1 MNRSLF
7 NISSEALEI
16 VSALEETGE
25 LTPGIE
31 AMLVI
36 NQNELQ
42 EKSFSYAYVV
52 KSIEGDITTIDEEIK
67 RLMALKKAKNNVVDR
82 MKEAVINALHIYG
95 LEKISSPTLTLS
107 VRRSE
112 AVEIISEEQL
122 SDKYKVTKVTTA
134 PDKIRIK
141 EAIRSGKDVEGAVI
155 RENYS
160 LQIK

>member
-1 MNRSLF
+1 MNKSLF
-7 NISSEALEI
+7 NISAEALEI

-42 EKSFSYAYVV
+42 EKSFSYAYVC
-52 KSIEGDITTIDEEIK
+52 KTIEGDITTIDEEIK

-122 SDKYKVTKVTTA
+122 ADEYKVTKVTTA

-141 EAIRSGKDVEGAVI
+141 EAIKSGKDVEGAI
-155 RENYS
+155 IKENYS

>member
-1 MNRSLF
+1 MNKSLF
-7 NISSEALEI
+7 NISAEALEI
-16 VSALEETGE
+16 VSVLEETGE

-31 AMLVI
+31 TLLAI
-36 NQNELQ
+36 NQAELQ
-42 EKSFSYAYVV
+42 EKSFNYAYIV
-52 KSIEGDITTIDEEIK
+52 KTIEGDITTIDEEIK
-67 RLMALKKAKNNVVDR
+67 RLTSLKKAKNNVVDR

-112 AVEIISEEQL
+112 SVEIISEEQL
-122 SDKYKVTKVTTA
+122 SDEYKVTKVTTA

-141 EAIRSGKDVEGAVI
+141 EAIKSGKDVEGAVI

>member
-7 NISSEALEI
+7 NISAEALEI

-42 EKSFSYAYVV
+42 DKSFSYAYVV

-67 RLMALKKAKNNVVDR
+67 RLTSLKKAKNNVVDR

-112 AVEIISEEQL
+112 SVEIISEEQL
-122 SDKYKVTKVTTA
+122 ADEYKVTKVTTA

-141 EAIRSGKDVEGAVI
+141 EAIKSGKDVEGAVI

>member
-7 NISSEALEI
+7 NISAEALEI

-31 AMLVI
+31 ALLKI
-36 NQNELQ
+36 NQNEIQ
-42 EKSFSYAYVV
+42 EKSFSYGYIV
-52 KSIEGDITTIDEEIK
+52 KTIEGDITIIDEEIK
-67 RLMALKKAKNNVVDR
+67 RLQALKRAKNNIVDR

-112 AVEIISEEQL
+112 SVEIISEEQL
-122 SDKYKVTKVTTA
+122 ADEYKVTKVTTA

-141 EAIRSGKDVEGAVI
+141 EAIKSGKDVEGAVI

>member
-1 MNRSLF
+1 MNKSLF
-7 NISSEALEI
+7 NISVEAQQI
-16 VSALEETGE
+16 ASALEEGE
-25 LTPGIE
+25 LSEEMETLL
-31 AMLVI
+31 AI

-42 EKSFSYAYVV
+42 EKSFSYAYIV
-52 KSIEGDITTIDEEIK
+52 KTIEGDITTIDEEIK
-67 RLMALKKAKNNVVDR
+67 RLTSLKKAKNNVVDR

-107 VRRSE
+107 VMRSE
-112 AVEIISEEQL
+112 SVEIISEEQL
-122 SDKYKVTKVTTA
+122 ADEYKVTKVTTA

-141 EAIRSGKDVEGAVI
+141 EAIKSGKDVEGAVI